1 MALRVEAV
9 AGRAAAKE
17 FVTFRDRVYA
27 SRAVRWP
34 SFEVLDLPIL
44 LGEGPFAEGR
54 RVRPLVVR
62 DGRDVVARAA
72 ACIDGPYQQY
82 WNEPTLG
89 HFLFFEAL
97 PGTRVAV
104 RMLVDAASEWL
115 ASEGVATM
123 RAGMGLFEMPFVID
137 DYDSLP
143 PNILRHNPAYYHGLL
158 KDAGFETVRGFVDY
172 KVAVWPELV
181 TRWQAMIDAVPRAE
195 FSLVPLRAVAET
207 ERGRVVADVLNDAFR
222 AHWGYVPTSAV
233 EQDLLNRLFEGT
245 GFLDTTAIAFRGTEP
260 VGQCYVVPEA
270 SGFAATAPGRA
281 IRDDE
286 RLNFLGIGL
295 RPSARGRGLAT
306 AMAAWGYV
314 ALARRGARWLSYTLV
329 LDDNWPSR
337 RTAEKLGAEVC
348 ASYVAY
354 ERTISRAG

>member
-1 MALRVEAV
+1 MALRVETV
-9 AGRAAAKE
+9 AGRTAAKE
-17 FVTFRDRVYA
+17 FVRFRDRVYA

-34 SFEVLDLPIL
+34 SFELLDLPIL
-44 LGEGPFAEGR
+44 VGEGPFAEGR
-54 RVRPLVVR
+54 RIHPLVVR
-62 DGRDVVARAA
+62 DGDDIVARAA
-72 ACIDGPYQQY
+72 ACIDGPYQRY
-82 WNEPTLG
+82 WDEPHVG

-97 PGTRVAV
+97 PGTRTAT
-104 RMLVDAASEWL
+104 RMLVDAACEWL
-115 ASEGVATM
+115 AGQGVTVA

-137 DYDSLP
+137 DYESLP
-143 PNILRHNPAYYHGLL
+143 PNILRHNPPYYHALL
-158 KDAGFETVRGFVDY
+158 KEAAFETGRGFVDY
-172 KVAVWPELV
+172 RIRVRAELV
-181 TRWQAMIDAVPRAE
+181 TRWQAMIDAVPRPE
-195 FSLVPLRAVAET
+195 FALVPLRTVPEAS
-207 ERGRVVADVLNDAFR
+207 RGRVVADILNEAFR
-222 AHWGYVPTSAV
+222 AHWGYVPTSAA

-245 GFLDTTAIAFRGTEP
+245 GFLDTTVIAYHGEEP

-281 IRDDE
+281 LRDEE

-314 ALARRGARWLSYTLV
+314 ELARRGARWLSYTLV

-348 ASYVAY
+348 ANYVAY
-354 ERTISRAG
+354 ERAVR